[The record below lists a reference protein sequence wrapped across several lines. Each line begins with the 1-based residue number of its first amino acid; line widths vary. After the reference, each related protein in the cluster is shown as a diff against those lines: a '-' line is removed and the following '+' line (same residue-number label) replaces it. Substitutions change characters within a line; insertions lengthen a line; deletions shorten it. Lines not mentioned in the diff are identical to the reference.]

1 MSTQASWKNALRS
14 SVRVFVFLTVVACGS
29 AWLPNNAWAQETQR
43 QKQEQSPQQNE
54 YHDQTQS
61 LQRDQ
66 QQHDLKAYRGQI
78 SSKHNK
84 YYLQENYSKASYLLQ
99 DTWEAKKF
107 VDKKVRVTGWLD
119 TEKDILHVV
128 SMAQAP

>member
-1 MSTQASWKNALRS
+1 
-14 SVRVFVFLTVVACGS
+14 VACGS